1 MEEVGVGESSFL
13 VEAEAYVAAYLGK
26 VVVVGMVV
34 AVHQGTCAEEVGDAV
49 VVAWMAGL
57 PALADNRMDV
67 VEEETGMEVA
77 RLG

>member
-1 MEEVGVGESSFL
+1 MGMGLWRVLRCYYCCLWLLLLGVEELVLMEEVGVGESSFL

-49 VVAWMAGL
+49 VVA
-57 PALADNRMDV
+57 
-67 VEEETGMEVA
+67 
-77 RLG
+77 